1 MNKKAGIFGLL
12 VALVIG
18 FEGFIQIDYTD
29 PVGIPTACVGHT
41 GPDVH
46 VGKFRS
52 ADECRALLDT
62 DLQQIW
68 DAVDR
73 LVTVPMEP
81 YQQAAFTSFAFNVGI
96 GAFASSTLLKLANSG
111 QMRAAC
117 DQLLRW
123 TKAKGGELPGLV
135 KRRKA
140 ERELCLG
147 HVEAIGTL
155 E

>member
-12 VALVIG
+12 IALVIG
-18 FEGFIQIDYTD
+18 FEGFVQIGYRD
-29 PVGIPTACVGHT
+29 PIGIETICVGHT
-41 GPDVH
+41 GRDVH
-46 VGKFRS
+46 VGQFRS
-52 ADECRALLDT
+52 KEECRALLDA
-62 DLQQIW
+62 DLQKTW
-68 DAVDR
+68 DEVDR

-96 GAFASSTLLKLANSG
+96 GAFASSTLLRLANAG
-111 QMRAAC
+111 RMKAAC